1 MTSNSSILVDNLN
14 GYLFIDSFIL
24 NTAMDQ
30 QLFTLYRGV
39 IHFISKWLVA
49 QSLLWSFFFND
60 DSSLG
65 LTIGQLIH
73 FSPFSLSFIKYVKDK
88 KEKRRPILRL

>member
-1 MTSNSSILVDNLN
+1 MTCNSPILVDD
-14 GYLFIDSFIL
+14 GYPFIDSFIL

-30 QLFTLYRGV
+30 QLFTLYRGGD
-39 IHFISKWLVA
+39 
-49 QSLLWSFFFND
+49 SFYFKMAGCPLPPMVFYFND
-60 DSSLG
+60 DSCLG
-65 LTIGQLIH
+65 FTIDQLIH